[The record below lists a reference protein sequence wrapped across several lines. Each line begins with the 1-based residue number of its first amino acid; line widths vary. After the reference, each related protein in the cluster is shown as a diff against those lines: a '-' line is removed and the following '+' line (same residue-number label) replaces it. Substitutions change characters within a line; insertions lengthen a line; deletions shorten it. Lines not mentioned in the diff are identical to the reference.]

1 MKVGDLVKMNKGY
14 SPLGIV
20 TKVQYWTNGKPNQ
33 PSKVPVHIL
42 WPDGKSIETAWNLEV
57 VNESR

>member
-20 TKVQYWTNGKPNQ
+20 TKIQHWTDGKPNQ
-33 PSKVPVHIL
+33 PSKVPVHIE
-42 WPDGKSIETAWNLEV
+42 WPDGKSVEKAWDLEV
-57 VNESR
+57 INECR